1 MRFLKAFLFLILWV
15 GSPSVSFAD
24 DLWGSDSE
32 LGSSN
37 AENDLWG
44 TPEPKAVKK
53 APLAK
58 PAAKVEAKPAAKP
71 VAEPVAQPAAQP
83 AALPVAQP
91 IVEPVAE
98 PVPDPIIRRGDPVPQ
113 ARDTVVTE
121 TVPAVTVP
129 PQEDSVATVAAE
141 VDSTSTELSAELL
154 SESTELVVDSSSKT
168 DSAATP
174 VAAAVDSVVKDTV
187 AAKPDSAA
195 TATVDGFAM
204 YDSLH
209 TDKKESLRFG
219 GMGLLVNGSYGLFNQ
234 KLKSNSFM
242 VPSAGA
248 GITAMIGYSHF
259 ALRLEGLFIYERIY
273 VSEEAGTVNEGLWR
287 VGGGAFARFMSGL
300 KYGFVA
306 EVGASVYSSLMND
319 IVLYDDQKTVWT
331 LKPLTEIPLEV
342 AVGYKIPVKPVSFEV
357 DAIFNYELS
366 NSMNFAFGGDY
377 KATAWHAGIRAIAWL
392 F

>member
-53 APLAK
+53 APVAK
-58 PAAKVEAKPAAKP
+58 PAAKAEAKPAAKP

-98 PVPDPIIRRGDPVPQ
+98 PEPEPIIRRGDPVPQ
-113 ARDTVVTE
+113 ARDTVVSE
-121 TVPAVTVP
+121 TVSAVAAP
-129 PQEDSVATVAAE
+129 QQEDSVATVAAE

-273 VSEEAGTVNEGLWR
+273 VSEE
-287 VGGGAFARFMSGL
+287 VGNDNQPRPSIAISCHFLSFSIA
-300 KYGFVA
+300 
-306 EVGASVYSSLMND
+306 YSNIS
-319 IVLYDDQKTVWT
+319 
-331 LKPLTEIPLEV
+331 
-342 AVGYKIPVKPVSFEV
+342 
-357 DAIFNYELS
+357 
-366 NSMNFAFGGDY
+366 
-377 KATAWHAGIRAIAWL
+377 
-392 F
+392 